1 MAYIIQHRRDTF
13 DNWSKVNPILADA
26 EIGFVLAEGSSMYK
40 IGDGVTAWND
50 LPMFGFGGN
59 FYDNFD
65 GNDLDTSVPSRR
77 VVLAKLQEIVQELT
91 HGSENVEGLLDK
103 LSTKQLVH
111 TISPEPNIEDFEG
124 ISPEDEKTLTLSDVE
139 PTLRKQMVS
148 RWALLEEF
156 QQIWND
162 FGSLEDMVV
171 ALKHND
177 VKVLQ
182 EFADKYGPIVDS
194 NVTTLAAHSNTLE
207 EHTATLESHSSTL
220 EEHTAALESH
230 TSYIDANTKYIT
242 GFDEV
247 VETEE
252 TDPETGEPITET
264 IHHKG
269 IDERF
274 EEVNNSINSKHVIL
288 SKTEYNNIKGDL
300 LTTYPEGTIFM
311 VYEDEE

>member
-1 MAYIIQHRRDTF
+1 MAYIIQHRRDTLE
-13 DNWSKVNPILADA
+13 NWSKVNPILADA
-26 EIGFVLAEGSSMYK
+26 EIGFVLAKGSSMYK

-77 VVLAKLQEIVQELT
+77 VVLESLQEITQ
-91 HGSENVEGLLDK
+91 GSEKMEGLLDK
-103 LSTKQLVH
+103 LSNKQLVQL
-111 TISPEPNIEDFEG
+111 ISPEPDVEDYEG
-124 ISPEDEKTLTLSDVE
+124 ISPDDEKELTMSDVE
-139 PTLRKQMVS
+139 PTLRKQVVS

-162 FGSLEDMVV
+162 FDSLEDSFIS
-171 ALKHND
+171 LKNQD
-177 VKVLQ
+177 LKVLQ
-182 EFADKYGPIVDS
+182 DFAEKYGPIVDG
-194 NVTTLAAHSNTLE
+194 NVTALATHSNTLE
-207 EHTATLESHSSTL
+207 EHTTKL
-220 EEHTAALESH
+220 EEHTTKLEDH
-230 TSYIDANTKYIT
+230 ASYIDANTKYIT

-247 VETEE
+247 VETGE

-274 EEVNNSINSKHVIL
+274 ADVNNSINSKHVIL

>member
-1 MAYIIQHRRDTF
+1 MAYIIQHRRDTLE
-13 DNWSKVNPILADA
+13 NWSKVNPILADA
-26 EIGFVLAEGSSMYK
+26 EIGFVLAKGSSMYK

-77 VVLAKLQEIVQELT
+77 VVLESLQEITQ
-91 HGSENVEGLLDK
+91 GSEKMEGLLDK
-103 LSTKQLVH
+103 LSNKQLVQL
-111 TISPEPNIEDFEG
+111 ISPEPDVEDYEG
-124 ISPEDEKTLTLSDVE
+124 ISPDDEKGLTMSDVE
-139 PTLRKQMVS
+139 PALRKQVVS

-162 FGSLEDMVV
+162 FGSLEDSFIS
-171 ALKHND
+171 LKNED
-177 VKVLQ
+177 FKVLVD
-182 EFADKYGPIVDS
+182 FADKYGPIVDN
-194 NVTTLAAHSNTLE
+194 NVTSIETINT
-207 EHTATLESHSSTL
+207 TLESHAEELGTINTTL
-220 EEHTAALESH
+220 ESHASTLESH

-247 VETEE
+247 VETGE

-274 EEVNNSINSKHVIL
+274 ADVNNSINSKHVIL

>member
-1 MAYIIQHRRDTF
+1 MAYIIQHRRDTLE
-13 DNWSKVNPILADA
+13 NWIKVNPILADA
-26 EIGFVLAEGSSMYK
+26 EIGFVLAKGSSMYK

-77 VVLAKLQEIVQELT
+77 VVLASLQEIT
-91 HGSENVEGLLDK
+91 HGSEKMEGLLDK

-111 TISPEPNIEDFEG
+111 MISPDPDVEDFEG
-124 ISPEDEKTLTLSDVE
+124 ISPEDEATVTMSDVE
-139 PTLRKQMVS
+139 PTLRKQVVS
-148 RWALLEEF
+148 RWAILEEF

-162 FGSLEDMVV
+162 FGSLEDSFIS
-171 ALKHND
+171 LKNED
-177 VKVLQ
+177 LKVLQ
-182 EFADKYGPIVDS
+182 DFAEKYGPIVDS
-194 NVTTLAAHSNTLE
+194 NVTALATHSNTLGEHATKLE
-207 EHTATLESHSSTL
+207 EHTAELEEHTTTLESH
-220 EEHTAALESH
+220 A
-230 TSYIDANTKYIT
+230 SYIDANTKYIT
-242 GFDEV
+242 GFDEIR
-247 VETEE
+247 ETGE

-274 EEVNNSINSKHVIL
+274 EDVNNSINSKHVIL

>member
-1 MAYIIQHRRDTF
+1 MAYIIQHRRDTIE
-13 DNWSKVNPILADA
+13 NWIKVNQILADA
-26 EIGFVLAEGSSMYK
+26 EIGFVLAKGSSMYK

-77 VVLAKLQEIVQELT
+77 VVLASLQEIT
-91 HGSENVEGLLDK
+91 HGSEKMEGLLDK

-111 TISPEPNIEDFEG
+111 MISPDPDVEDFEG
-124 ISPEDEKTLTLSDVE
+124 ISPEDEATVTMSDVE
-139 PTLRKQMVS
+139 PTLRKQVVS
-148 RWALLEEF
+148 RWAILEEF

-162 FGSLEDMVV
+162 FGSLEDSFIS
-171 ALKHND
+171 LKNED
-177 VKVLQ
+177 LKVLQ
-182 EFADKYGPIVDS
+182 DFAEKYGPIVDS
-194 NVTTLAAHSNTLE
+194 NVTALATHSNTLGEHATKLE
-207 EHTATLESHSSTL
+207 EHTAELEEHTTTLESH
-220 EEHTAALESH
+220 A
-230 TSYIDANTKYIT
+230 SYIDANTKYIT
-242 GFDEV
+242 GFDEIR
-247 VETEE
+247 ETGE

-274 EEVNNSINSKHVIL
+274 EDVNNSINSKHVIL

>member
-1 MAYIIQHRRDTF
+1 MAYIIQQRRDTLE
-13 DNWSKVNPILADA
+13 NWSKVNPILADA
-26 EIGFVLAEGSSMYK
+26 EIGFVLAKGSSMYK

-65 GNDLDTSVPSRR
+65 GSDLDTSVPSRR
-77 VVLAKLQEIVQELT
+77 VVLASLQEIT
-91 HGSENVEGLLDK
+91 HGSAKMEGLLDK

-111 TISPEPNIEDFEG
+111 MISPDPDA
-124 ISPEDEKTLTLSDVE
+124 PDDETTLK
-139 PTLRKQMVS
+139 KQIVS

-162 FGSLEDMVV
+162 FSGLEDLFV
-171 ALKHND
+171 ALKNED
-177 VKVLQ
+177 LKVLQ
-182 EFADKYGPIVDS
+182 DFAEKYGPIVDS
-194 NVTTLAAHSNTLE
+194 NVTSIETINT
-207 EHTATLESHSSTL
+207 TLESHA
-220 EEHTAALESH
+220 EELGTINTTLESH
-230 TSYIDANTKYIT
+230 TSTLESQSEALDANTKYIT

-274 EEVNNSINSKHVIL
+274 EEVNNSINSKHIIL
-288 SKTEYNNIKGDL
+288 SKAEYNNIKGDL